1 MKLGII
7 GLSRSGKS
15 TIFEALTQNILPKD
29 HKREH
34 RINTIR
40 VPDQRVDMLSQMF
53 KPKKTFYA
61 QIEYFLPARLGQ
73 IKEQHMTGLKI
84 RRLTMIFMLWNRSLF

>member
-29 HKREH
+29 HKREY
-34 RINTIR
+34 RVGTIR
-40 VPDQRVDMLSQMF
+40 VPDQRVDMLSRMF
-53 KPKKTFYA
+53 KPKKTF
-61 QIEYFLPARLGQ
+61 
-73 IKEQHMTGLKI
+73 
-84 RRLTMIFMLWNRSLF
+84 